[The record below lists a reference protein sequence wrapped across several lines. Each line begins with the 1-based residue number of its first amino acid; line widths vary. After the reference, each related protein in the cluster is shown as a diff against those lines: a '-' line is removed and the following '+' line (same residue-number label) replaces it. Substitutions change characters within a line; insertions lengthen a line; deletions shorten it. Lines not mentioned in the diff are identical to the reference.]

1 MCDCRNRRPRTPC
14 RSRAM
19 PPLAVVGV
27 ILLAAGLLLMF
38 LCIPGWA
45 WAALAGVLLIAAGC
59 ALIHLS
65 RG

>member
-1 MCDCRNRRPRTPC
+1 MCDCRNRRQGAPR
-14 RSRAM
+14 RSRTM
-19 PPLAVVGV
+19 QPLAVVGI

>member
-1 MCDCRNRRPRTPC
+1 MCDCRNRRPR
-14 RSRAM
+14 RSRSLQ
-19 PPLAVVGV
+19 P
-27 ILLAAGLLLMF
+27 LAAGLLLMF

-45 WAALAGVLLIAAGC
+45 WAALAGILLIAAGC